1 MGKDG
6 RTLLRVVEA
15 MPLLPFLLAKMGMSR
30 TSVKALLAHKQVLVN
45 DRPETQFDK
54 PLAAGDVVTVLR
66 NAPQT
71 TAFSHPQLCL
81 VYEDDY
87 LLVVDKREGLLTVAT
102 APESHE
108 TTVFS
113 ILKNWVK
120 KSNSRNGVFVV
131 HRLDRETSGLLVFA
145 KSRDL
150 QEFMRE
156 NWRSIVSNRAYV
168 ALVEGDV
175 QPERDTIVSWLTENP
190 KTTRVF
196 SSFRDNGGKK
206 SITHYQKI
214 GGNGR
219 LSLLELHL
227 ETGRTNQIRVQMA
240 AIGHPV
246 VGDRKYGNG
255 ASPIIDRLALHACTL
270 EFEHPATHQPMRFK
284 SPVPKSF
291 LAAVKSNEMR
301 KVGV

>member
-6 RTLLRVVEA
+6 RTLLRVADA
-15 MPLLPFLLAKMGMSR
+15 MPLLQFLLAKMGMSR

-71 TAFSHPQLCL
+71 TTFLHPQLRL

-87 LLVVDKREGLLTVAT
+87 LIVVDKREGLLTVAT
-102 APESHE
+102 APESRE

-120 KSNSRNGVFVV
+120 KSNPRNGVFVV

-156 NWRSIVSNRAYV
+156 NWRTIVSNRAYV

-214 GGNGR
+214 SGNGR
-219 LSLLELHL
+219 PSLVELHL

-255 ASPIIDRLALHACTL
+255 ASPVIDRLALHACTL

-291 LAAVKSNEMR
+291 QSALKSNER
-301 KVGV
+301 RVSR

>member
-6 RTLLRVVEA
+6 QTRLRVANETT
-15 MPLLPFLLAKMGMSR
+15 LLPFLLAKMGMSR
-30 TSVKALLAHKQVLVN
+30 TSVKALLARGQVLVN
-45 DRPETQFDK
+45 DRAETHFDT
-54 PLAAGDVVTVLR
+54 PLTAGDVVTVLR

-71 TAFSHPQLCL
+71 AMFSHPQLRL

-102 APESHE
+102 APESRE
-108 TTVFS
+108 TTAFS
-113 ILKNWVK
+113 ILKSWVRR
-120 KSNSRNGVFVV
+120 SDPRNGVFVV

-145 KSRDL
+145 KSRDI
-150 QEFMRE
+150 QEYMRE
-156 NWRSIVSNRAYV
+156 NWRTVVASRAYV
-168 ALVEGDV
+168 ALVDGDV

-190 KTTRVF
+190 KTTRVY

-219 LSLLELHL
+219 FSLVELHL

-240 AIGHPV
+240 AIGCPV

-255 ASPIIDRLALHACTL
+255 ASRMVDRLALHACTL
-270 EFEHPATHQPMRFK
+270 EFEHPVTHQPMRFK

-291 LAAVKSNEMR
+291 FAAVKNE
-301 KVGV
+301 KPA